1 MATAEGSGGAAFPAG
16 GRTDSPA
23 ADAGG
28 SAAAY
33 TDHAVASETREV
45 GGDRPLTRGGPEG
58 DGSVSGR
65 RLIWA
70 ALALVLLLA
79 LGLRLWGIRQGL
91 PYAYNS
97 DEDAHFVPRAIGM
110 LTLGWNPHYFANPPA
125 YTDLLR
131 LVFAA
136 WFGGRAGVS
145 HTFAVN
151 PTAVFTLARVCA
163 ALLGTLAV
171 WLLYIAGARLF
182 DRGVALL
189 AAALEAVAFLP
200 VFYSHLALND
210 VPTLAPLTL
219 SLLGTAGVLRKGR
232 ARDYVLAGVGL
243 GFGCATKYTAGI
255 VLLALLAAAAAQY
268 LAPTPRRFAVMDG
281 GAAADGESTGGLAA
295 EGEGTG
301 GLAAA
306 PAGTPRTL
314 PAGRPV
320 VVGLALAGAAALVA
334 FLVADPYSVLDFHA
348 FEQGLAHQSS
358 LSGEAQG
365 KLGAPRESGLV
376 YYLWVL
382 TWGLGWVPALAALA
396 GAVLVWWREHRLG
409 WVLVPAPLLYLL
421 FMGSEGRYFG
431 RWLLPIFPILSLLA
445 AFAAL
450 QCARALARAVQ
461 GTIEKEGPDRSRG
474 TRAFGAGRFGDAS
487 EASVSL
493 IGPRF
498 GQPAFGRLRH
508 PLSEKR
514 DPPAE
519 PARPAE
525 PIQTNAAPP
534 RARIVLVAFTAL
546 AVLALCAQG
555 VVYSVHS
562 GLVLARADTRSL
574 ARVWM
579 VAHVPVGAKVVVEPI
594 VPDEWVQDV
603 GHPTLSVA
611 DGDRWLKYHSLLSRI
626 GPTGALLRGEGH
638 AVTLENYEL
647 TLAPSLIPFYER
659 EGYCWVLSGSA
670 ESGRAFADPARAP
683 LAVAYYRALA
693 RAGEVV
699 YHVSPYRSGARPVAF
714 NFDSSFDYYPLAYA
728 RPGPEVTVYRLRG
741 GRCAR
746 G

>member
-1 MATAEGSGGAAFPAG
+1 MPDGAGATAESRGGAGGGLG
-16 GRTDSPA
+16 GR
-23 ADAGG
+23 AG
-28 SAAAY
+28 A
-33 TDHAVASETREV
+33 
-45 GGDRPLTRGGPEG
+45 RGLVWLG
-58 DGSVSGR
+58 
-65 RLIWA
+65 
-70 ALALVLLLA
+70 LALVLALA

-91 PYAYNS
+91 PYAYNA
-97 DEDAHFVPRAIGM
+97 DEDSHFVPRAIGM
-110 LTLGWNPHYFANPPA
+110 LTLGWNPHYFVNPPA

-232 ARDYVLAGVGL
+232 ARDYLIAGVGL
-243 GFGCATKYTAGI
+243 GLACATKYTGGI
-255 VLLALLAAAAAQY
+255 ALLPLLAAAASQY
-268 LAPTPRRFAVMDG
+268 LAPTPQRRAGWHGRV
-281 GAAADGESTGGLAA
+281 AAGV
-295 EGEGTG
+295 EGTG
-301 GLAAA
+301 GGAVAGG
-306 PAGTPRTL
+306 AGTATQGAPTRVV
-314 PAGRPV
+314 PDGRPV
-320 VVGLALAGAAALVA
+320 LVGLVLAGLAALAA
-334 FLVADPYSVLDFHA
+334 FLIADPYSVLDFHA

-365 KLGAPRESGLV
+365 KLGAGGGVGQTGLV
-376 YYLWVL
+376 YYLWSL

-396 GAVLVWWREHRLG
+396 GVVMVWRRERKLG
-409 WVLVPAPLLYLL
+409 WLLVPAPLLYLL

-431 RWLLPIFPILSLLA
+431 RWLLPIFPILCLLA

-450 QCARALARAVQ
+450 QCARALALAVQ

-474 TRAFGAGRFGDAS
+474 TRASGAGRFGDAS

-498 GQPAFGRLRH
+498 GQLRH
-508 PLSEKR
+508 PLSEQR
-514 DPPAE
+514 AHPAE
-519 PARPAE
+519 PALPVE
-525 PIQTNAAPP
+525 LIQKNPP
-534 RARIVLVAFTAL
+534 PTRARIMLVVCTAL

-555 VVYSVHS
+555 LVYSVHS
-562 GLVLARADTRSL
+562 GLVLSRADTRGL
-574 ARVWM
+574 ARAWM

-603 GHPTLSVA
+603 GHPTLTVL
-611 DGDRWLKYHSLLSRI
+611 DGDRWLKYRSLRSLIS
-626 GPTGALLRGEGH
+626 PAGALTPGEGH
-638 AVTLENYEL
+638 VVSLENYEL
-647 TLAPSLIPFYER
+647 TLAPALIPHYER
-659 EGYCWVLSGSA
+659 EGYCWVLSGSM
-670 ESGRAFADPARAP
+670 ESGRAFADSARAP

-699 YHVSPYRSGARPVAF
+699 YHASPYRAGGRPVAF
-714 NFDSSFDYYPLAYA
+714 NFDWSFDYYPLAYA
-728 RPGPEVTVYRLRG
+728 RPGPEVTIYRLRG

-746 G
+746 E

>member
-1 MATAEGSGGAAFPAG
+1 MW
-16 GRTDSPA
+16 
-23 ADAGG
+23 
-28 SAAAY
+28 
-33 TDHAVASETREV
+33 
-45 GGDRPLTRGGPEG
+45 L
-58 DGSVSGR
+58 
-65 RLIWA
+65 

-171 WLLYIAGARLF
+171 WLLYLAGARLF

-200 VFYSHLALND
+200 VFYAHLALND

-232 ARDYVLAGVGL
+232 ARDYLLAGVGL
-243 GFGCATKYTAGI
+243 GLGCATKYTAGI
-255 VLLALLAAAAAQY
+255 VLLPLLAAAAAQY
-268 LAPTPRRFAVMDG
+268 LAPIPRRVAAARGGAAVG
-281 GAAADGESTGGLAA
+281 GAAAGGASAGDEGAGGRVAVEGAA
-295 EGEGTG
+295 VGGEGAG
-301 GLAAA
+301 GRVAAGG
-306 PAGTPRTL
+306 AGRPRPV

-320 VVGLALAGAAALVA
+320 LVGLVLAGAAALVA

-365 KLGAPRESGLV
+365 KLGAPRESGLA

-382 TWGLGWVPALAALA
+382 TWGLGWVPAVAALA
-396 GAVLVWWREHRLG
+396 GAAMVWWRERRLG

-431 RWLLPIFPILSLLA
+431 RWLLPIFPILCLLA

-450 QCARALARAVQ
+450 SCARALARATQ
-461 GTIEKEGPDRSRG
+461 
-474 TRAFGAGRFGDAS
+474 RFF
-487 EASVSL
+487 E
-493 IGPRF
+493 R
-498 GQPAFGRLRH
+498 RTH
-508 PLSEKR
+508 M
-514 DPPAE
+514 AE

-525 PIQTNAAPP
+525 LIQINAVPARP
-534 RARIVLVAFTAL
+534 RITLVVFTTL
-546 AVLALCAQG
+546 AVLALCVQG
-555 VVYSVHS
+555 VVFSVHS
-562 GLVLARADTRSL
+562 GLVLARADTRAL
-574 ARVWM
+574 ARAWM
-579 VAHVPVGAKVVVEPI
+579 VAHVPVGAKVVVEPV

-603 GHPTLSVA
+603 GRPTLSVA
-611 DGDRWLKYHSLLSRI
+611 DGDRWLKYQSLRSRI
-626 GPTGALLRGEGH
+626 GASGALLSGEGH
-638 AVTLENYEL
+638 VLSLENYEL
-647 TLAPSLIPFYER
+647 TLAPALIPFYER

-670 ESGRAFADPARAP
+670 ESARAFADPARAP

-699 YHVSPYRSGARPVAF
+699 YHVSPYAAGARPVAF
-714 NFDSSFDYYPLAYA
+714 NFDWSFDYYPLAYA
-728 RPGPEVTVYRLRG
+728 RPGPEVVVYRLRG
-741 GRCAR
+741 GRCAGR
-746 G
+746 

>member
-1 MATAEGSGGAAFPAG
+1 MATA
-16 GRTDSPA
+16 
-23 ADAGG
+23 
-28 SAAAY
+28 
-33 TDHAVASETREV
+33 
-45 GGDRPLTRGGPEG
+45 DR
-58 DGSVSGR
+58 R

-70 ALALVLLLA
+70 GLALVLLLA

-97 DEDAHFVPRAIGM
+97 DEDSHFVARAIGM
-110 LTLGWNPHYFANPPA
+110 LTLGWNPHYFVNPPA

-232 ARDYVLAGVGL
+232 ARDYLIAGVGL

-255 VLLALLAAAAAQY
+255 ALLPLLAAAAAHY
-268 LAPTPRRFAVMDG
+268 LAPTPRRRTAGRGRGAAGEGGRGGVAAVG
-281 GAAADGESTGGLAA
+281 GA
-295 EGEGTG
+295 GTASQG
-301 GLAAA
+301 A
-306 PAGTPRTL
+306 PPRSV

-320 VVGLALAGAAALVA
+320 LVGLVLAGAAALIA
-334 FLVADPYSVLDFHA
+334 FLIADPYSVLDFHA

-365 KLGAPRESGLV
+365 KLGAGGGVGQTGLV
-376 YYLWVL
+376 YYLWSL
-382 TWGLGWVPALAALA
+382 TWGLGWVPAIAALA
-396 GAVLVWWREHRLG
+396 GAVMVWWRERALG
-409 WVLVPAPLLYLL
+409 WLLVPAPLLYLL

-431 RWLLPIFPILSLLA
+431 RWLLPIFPTLCLLA

-461 GTIEKEGPDRSRG
+461 GVIDQ
-474 TRAFGAGRFGDAS
+474 RA
-487 EASVSL
+487 
-493 IGPRF
+493 
-498 GQPAFGRLRH
+498 Q
-508 PLSEKR
+508 
-514 DPPAE
+514 PAE
-519 PARPAE
+519 PAPPAE
-525 PIQTNAAPP
+525 LIPKKDASPP
-534 RARIVLVAFTAL
+534 RSRIVLVAFTAL
-546 AVLALCAQG
+546 AVLALGAQG
-555 VVYSVHS
+555 VLYSVHS
-562 GLVLARADTRSL
+562 GLILSRPDTRSL
-574 ARVWM
+574 ARAWM

-603 GHPTLSVA
+603 GHPTLTVPN
-611 DGDRWLKYHSLLSRI
+611 GDRWLKYQSLLSRI
-626 GPTGALLRGEGH
+626 GPSGALTPGEGH
-638 AVTLENYEL
+638 VVSLENYEL

-699 YHVSPYRSGARPVAF
+699 YHVSPYRAGARPVAF
-714 NFDSSFDYYPLAYA
+714 GFDWSFDYYPLAYA

>member
-1 MATAEGSGGAAFPAG
+1 MATA
-16 GRTDSPA
+16 
-23 ADAGG
+23 
-28 SAAAY
+28 
-33 TDHAVASETREV
+33 
-45 GGDRPLTRGGPEG
+45 DR
-58 DGSVSGR
+58 R
-65 RLIWA
+65 RLVWA
-70 ALALVLLLA
+70 GLALVLLVA

-145 HTFAVN
+145 HTFATN

-163 ALLGTLAV
+163 ALLGTFAV

-200 VFYSHLALND
+200 VFYAHLALND

-219 SLLGTAGVLRKGR
+219 SLVGTAGVLRKGR
-232 ARDYVLAGVGL
+232 KRDYLIAGVGL

-268 LAPTPRRFAVMDG
+268 LAPTQRRAAGSRG
-281 GAAADGESTGGLAA
+281 GAAAG
-295 EGEGTG
+295 GEGTG
-301 GLAAA
+301 GRVAAGGA
-306 PAGTPRTL
+306 GRSSAVPAGRPAAGGESTGDRAVAGGAPRAV

-365 KLGAPRESGLV
+365 KLGAGGGVGHSGFA
-376 YYLWVL
+376 YYLWTL

-396 GAVLVWWREHRLG
+396 GAVMVWWREHRLG

-431 RWLLPIFPILSLLA
+431 RWLLPIFPILCLLA

-450 QCARALARAVQ
+450 QCARGLAQAVQ
-461 GTIEKEGPDRSRG
+461 GMSEKEGRG
-474 TRAFGAGRFGDAS
+474 LPS
-487 EASVSL
+487 S
-493 IGPRF
+493 
-498 GQPAFGRLRH
+498 GQLR
-508 PLSEKR
+508 PLSR
-514 DPPAE
+514 QRAHPAE

-525 PIQTNAAPP
+525 PIQTNAAPR
-534 RARIVLVAFTAL
+534 RARIVPVAFTAL

-555 VVYSVHS
+555 LVYSVHS
-562 GLVLARADTRSL
+562 GLILSRADTRSL
-574 ARVWM
+574 ARAWM

-603 GHPTLSVA
+603 GRPTLSVA
-611 DGDRWLKYHSLLSRI
+611 DGDRWLKYQSLRSRI
-626 GPTGALLRGEGH
+626 GPTGALTRGEGH
-638 AVTLENYEL
+638 VVSLENYEL
-647 TLAPSLIPFYER
+647 TLAPSLIPYYER

-670 ESGRAFADPARAP
+670 ESGRAFADPSRAP

-693 RAGEVV
+693 RVGEVV
-699 YHVSPYRSGARPVAF
+699 YHVSPYRAGARPVAF

-746 G
+746 E